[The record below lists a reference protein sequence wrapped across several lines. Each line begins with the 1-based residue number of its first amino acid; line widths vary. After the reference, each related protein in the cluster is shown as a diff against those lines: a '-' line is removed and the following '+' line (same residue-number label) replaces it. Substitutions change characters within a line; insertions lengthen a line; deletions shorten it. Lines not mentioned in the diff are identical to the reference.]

1 MSIIFRTSGGRV
13 IMKYNVQNN
22 QALDFCMSVE
32 LSDCQDIIVHSP
44 LYDKKAK
51 EIYYNQAD
59 FTNINSSNNEFLD
72 ILGFFND
79 SRSAVAVFKLGGGVF
94 HYFMIQKECVN
105 NQNFYRILQAYDEEY
120 SLQDWLQPAR
130 KWSTSAKEK
139 FGKGQWLSQEQIQEF
154 VLNLKKI
161 CQGDEEAYFSNFGV
175 KTTFTDSVFIS
186 VNHFLKKF
194 DCQEQITVT
203 LNPPTQVSSAL
214 AENSMFAKPGFE
226 NKTDNTSGIIHTL

>member
-72 ILGFFND
+72 ILGFLMTLVQQLLFLNWGE
-79 SRSAVAVFKLGGGVF
+79 V
-94 HYFMIQKECVN
+94 YF
-105 NQNFYRILQAYDEEY
+105 
-120 SLQDWLQPAR
+120 
-130 KWSTSAKEK
+130 
-139 FGKGQWLSQEQIQEF
+139 
-154 VLNLKKI
+154 
-161 CQGDEEAYFSNFGV
+161 
-175 KTTFTDSVFIS
+175 
-186 VNHFLKKF
+186 
-194 DCQEQITVT
+194 IT
-203 LNPPTQVSSAL
+203 L
-214 AENSMFAKPGFE
+214 
-226 NKTDNTSGIIHTL
+226 